1 MTLSLAR
8 GGAAGGREAAPEVL
22 EAAVSTR
29 CLTIVSHVEI
39 APEGMSEP
47 GFYSARERA
56 KRGWSIGAGAE
67 SRPRGL
73 TRNANRWELYW
84 PVQRTLSL

>member
-1 MTLSLAR
+1 MTSLAA
-8 GGAAGGREAAPEVL
+8 GPPAAREAAPEVL

-29 CLTIVSHVEI
+29 FLKIVSHVEI
-39 APEGMSEP
+39 APKGMSDP
-47 GFYSARERA
+47 GCYSAGERA